1 MEGDPASFSR
11 LNEHLEIHSEG
22 MELIKHIV
30 MWKVAGTDEAER
42 TAAARLVKKLFEELR
57 GLIPGMLHI
66 EIGIDYCHFEHSC
79 QAVLYSEFESEE
91 ALSAYATHPEHL
103 RVRDL
108 LLGVRI
114 SRHQVDYRAD

>member
-1 MEGDPASFSR
+1 M
-11 LNEHLEIHSEG
+11 
-22 MELIKHIV
+22 IKHIV
-30 MWKVAGTDEAER
+30 MWKVAGDDEAVR
-42 TAAARLVKKLFEELR
+42 TSAAQLVKKRFEELR
-57 GLIPGMLHI
+57 GRIPGMLHI

-79 QAVLYSEFESEE
+79 QAVLYSEFESEA

-114 SRHQVDYRAD
+114 SRHQVDYHVD